1 MPALAEPEVQDE
13 EVPIKPKM
21 VKKMAYFNRL
31 QAAFDEY
38 DQAFLVNADNVG
50 SKQMQEIRLKTRGDW
65 YVANSSHIDPVV
77 SSAQRLRHWIVL
89 FFFTSCFALL

>member
-1 MPALAEPEVQDE
+1 MPALIENQTPDE

-21 VKKMAYFNRL
+21 LKKMAYVAHL

-50 SKQMQEIRLKTRGDW
+50 SKQMQEIRISTREDW
-65 YVANSSHIDPVV
+65 
-77 SSAQRLRHWIVL
+77 
-89 FFFTSCFALL
+89 